1 MKSRFFLSLFV
12 VSALAAGAAAQKP
25 DCSLV
30 PGWTQDGP
38 ARSYEPDTL
47 FEYMNGNAEGY
58 LIYEFI
64 KMNGVNCRKGG
75 DVIVFD
81 VSEMSGPD
89 MAYGI
94 FAANRD
100 PRRPVEKVGMSGQLL
115 TRRAIFAKGNY
126 FVEMAG
132 NPASEADL
140 RAFMLAMEKRIE
152 GTSELPETVSWF
164 PEEKLDPATLRLVP
178 ESVLG
183 ISQLRRGYVAEYEY
197 GKAFVVREDSPEA
210 AAAVMTKLRSRFAG
224 SAPVTVADEAFQ
236 ANDRY
241 LGRMVIFRKGAYL
254 AGYSGLAEGQDGVAV
269 ASALAARIK

>member
-1 MKSRFFLSLFV
+1 MKSKFFLSLFV
-12 VSALAAGAAAQKP
+12 VSAMAAVAAAQAP

-30 PGWTQDGP
+30 PGWKQDGP

-58 LIYEFI
+58 LIYEFS
-64 KMNGVNCRKGG
+64 KMNGVNCRKGD

-94 FAANRD
+94 FASNRD
-100 PRRPVEKVGMSGQLL
+100 PRKPVEKVGMSGQLL
-115 TRRAIFAKGNY
+115 TRRAIFAKGKY

-132 NPASEADL
+132 NPASDEDL

-152 GTSELPETVSWF
+152 GTSELPETVGWF
-164 PEEKLDPATLRLVP
+164 PEEKLDRASLRLVP

-183 ISQLRRGYVAEYEY
+183 ISQLRRGYVAQYEF

-210 AAAVMTKLRSRFAG
+210 AAAVMTKLRSRFSP

-241 LGRMVIFRKGAYL
+241 LGQMVFFRKGNYL
-254 AGYSGLAEGQDGVAV
+254 AGYSGLAEGQDGVAL
-269 ASALAARIK
+269 ASGLAARIK